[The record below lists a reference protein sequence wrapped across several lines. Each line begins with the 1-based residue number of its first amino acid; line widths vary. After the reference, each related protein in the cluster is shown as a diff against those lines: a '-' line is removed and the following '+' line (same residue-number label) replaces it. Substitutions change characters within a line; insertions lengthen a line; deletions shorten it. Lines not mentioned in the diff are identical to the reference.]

1 MPRDYAKSRPS
12 RGAKRPSASRR
23 GGKSQ
28 PLPGWVWLVLGLSI
42 GLLVA
47 AFVYVAKPKPI
58 PPPAPAGN
66 AVAITSGRPA
76 PDSAGQIPLPP
87 KQPSRFSFYEM
98 LPSYEVVIPR
108 EDARDSAKSG
118 RATTADIAQPG
129 QYLIQVGSYRS
140 RDEAE
145 RNRASLALLG
155 VESRIEQVTI
165 DQKETWF
172 RVRVGPESN
181 LVRAQEIL
189 DRLDQNGV
197 KGILVKVKA

>member
-1 MPRDYAKSRPS
+1 VARDYAKGRSSSGRGGGS
-12 RGAKRPSASRR
+12 ARRGASKS
-23 GGKSQ
+23 KSQ
-28 PLPGWVWLVLGLSI
+28 PLPGWIWLVLGLSI
-42 GLLVA
+42 GLVVA
-47 AFVYVAKPKPI
+47 AFVYIVRPKGPAAALPVASAPSPKTD
-58 PPPAPAGN
+58 AK
-66 AVAITSGRPA
+66 GR
-76 PDSAGQIPLPP
+76 ILLPP